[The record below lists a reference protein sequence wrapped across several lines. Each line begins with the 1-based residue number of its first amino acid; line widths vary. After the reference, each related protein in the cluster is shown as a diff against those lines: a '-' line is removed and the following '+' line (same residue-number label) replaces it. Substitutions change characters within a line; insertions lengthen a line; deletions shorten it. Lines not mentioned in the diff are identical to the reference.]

1 MKPLQVILGHTTAH
15 QVVFVG
21 PFGVGKTTALRTISD
36 IPVVN
41 TDVQSSEADATMRL
55 GGKDTTTIGL
65 DYGEWTFPDGSRVTL
80 LGVPGQERFEAIWDT
95 LLPHCSAI
103 VLWVYGDRDPQLIEA
118 SKWLNALARRKALA
132 RLAVAVTR
140 LPANSNDKALNP
152 YRALVERFH
161 PFAHVI
167 TADPR
172 QANEVMQ
179 AITIALTSPF
189 ASIERT

>member
-1 MKPLQVILGHTTAH
+1 MKPLQVILGHTTTH

-36 IPVVN
+36 VPVVN
-41 TDVQSSEADATMRL
+41 TDVQSSEADAGMRL

-65 DYGEWTFPDGSRVTL
+65 DYGEWTFLDGSRVTL
-80 LGVPGQERFEAIWDT
+80 LGVPGQERFDAMWDA

-103 VLWVYGDRDPQLIEA
+103 VLWVYGDRDPTLLEA
-118 SKWLNALARRKALA
+118 SKWLQTLARRKALA

-140 LPANSNDKALNP
+140 LPPDCDDKLLNP
-152 YRALVERFH
+152 YRELVQRFH
-161 PFAHVI
+161 PFAPVI

-189 ASIERT
+189 AAIEQT